1 MSAATIPDEFGEQR
15 KSHARMRVLVP
26 LIAVI
31 IAATAVVTVAAWLM
45 ALGAPA
51 QGAVKPDV
59 GVRTYN
65 QSMCGSNKFVRVKLP
80 ASEYAIHDSAAT
92 CVKAME
98 HRLDFQVLSASTDH
112 WQYPNISSGYE
123 LGESSCASARDTCYA
138 YPVQVRND
146 GMPVASVKAWLAP
159 GVYNL
164 SFDIWFS
171 TSRTRLAYDQR
182 GGGTEVMIWLADPGI
197 GQDPRIRKTGW
208 HADIDGIRFGVMTW
222 ETGGPTAHRYVAY
235 IAPRTS
241 LGQLSVSKLW
251 LNPIFRDVE
260 AHGLLRPTEWLTAV
274 DLGAELYSGGVHVN
288 IHYYTLKGLPTR
300 SSLVLAS

>member
-1 MSAATIPDEFGEQR
+1 MSAATIPNKVEEQR
-15 KSHARMRVLVP
+15 KSRTRMRVLVP

-51 QGAVKPDV
+51 QGSVTPDA

-65 QSMCGSNKFVRVKLP
+65 QAMCGANKFVRVKL
-80 ASEYAIHDSAAT
+80 AESEFEIHDSAQT
-92 CVKAME
+92 CVKAMQ
-98 HRLDFQVLSASTDH
+98 HRLDFQVISASTDH
-112 WQYPNISSGYE
+112 WQYPNIGSGYE
-123 LGESSCASARDTCYA
+123 LGASSCASSRDTCFR

-146 GMPVASVKAWLAP
+146 GMPVASVRAWLAP

-164 SFDIWFS
+164 SFDIWLTPVKS
-171 TSRTRLAYDQR
+171 HLAYSQR
-182 GGGTEVMIWLADPGI
+182 AGDTEVMIWLADPGI
-197 GQDPRIRKTGW
+197 GQDRRISW

-235 IAPRTS
+235 IAPRTA
-241 LGQLSVSKLW
+241 LGQLSVSNLW
-251 LNPIFRDVE
+251 LNPVFRDVE
-260 AHGLLRPTEWLTAV
+260 KHRYLSPTEWLTAV

-300 SSLVLAS
+300 SSLALAS